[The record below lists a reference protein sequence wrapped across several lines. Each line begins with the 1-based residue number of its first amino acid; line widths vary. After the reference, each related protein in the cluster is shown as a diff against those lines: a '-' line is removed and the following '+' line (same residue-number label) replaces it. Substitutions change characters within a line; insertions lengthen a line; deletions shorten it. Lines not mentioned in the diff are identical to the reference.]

1 MGRSHQAHG
10 IWMLRHCINTKK
22 TVKYLAK
29 CELRKQLAETL
40 ILSKLDFADLVFYPL
55 PQFLVR
61 RLQRVKFAALGFVHD
76 QYVKNFRDILKIG
89 WP

>member
-10 IWMLRHCINTKK
+10 IWMLRLCINTKK

-55 PQFLVR
+55 PQFLLR
-61 RLQRVKFAALGFVHD
+61 RLQRVKFAALSFVHNH
-76 QYVKNFRDILKIG
+76 YVKNFRDILKIG